1 MNASSP
7 SRPPF
12 SGMDS
17 SGSSKPRKGL
27 RKLMDKLS
35 VSRSRSRSRSPSQS
49 SQAGPGTLSQPI
61 ERTEGNESS
70 PHVSNLPTGAIG
82 TTGARLNIPIV
93 VEPGAEGTASS
104 KETLGNE
111 KTLPQ
116 TNETENTAKSR
127 VLSGTD
133 KPANRSAWKT
143 LRTSLHF
150 LHETSDIFPP
160 LSSAVGILLLCIDG
174 LESVA
179 KRRDDYAELATTL
192 SAIIDSLKQHAGSM
206 PTSDSG
212 SLSNLALS
220 LEQCAMEIRTTLDR
234 MTTGRFQNASTD
246 EEELLRHYQR
256 VQSLFQ
262 QLQNTRL
269 EGLRPVKQATYDS
282 SLSTEVSRRGC
293 TEGTRTA
300 VLAELNTWLHDPNSP
315 SIYWMN
321 GMAGTGKT
329 TIAYTFCEQVDNR
342 KQLAASFFCTRN
354 STDCRDTSR
363 IIPTISYQLARY
375 SIPYRSAL
383 CDMLGHNPDAGSK
396 YVMKQFE
403 QLLKEPL
410 QQVTTAMPD
419 NLLVVIDALDEC
431 DSRNGIERVLDMLLR
446 YAKQVPLKF
455 LITSRPEYEIY
466 NRMRLH
472 QQSRVVIH
480 LHDLESSLVQAD
492 IELYLTE
499 ELEFM
504 SPTRIEIEQLAYRS
518 GCLFIYAAT
527 LVRYILYGMRVA
539 NPRQRLQ
546 SVLSS
551 TPQSGRNHAE
561 IDALYKAI
569 LESALQEADM
579 EEHEADDV
587 KTVLQTVLFAQE
599 PIGVETISVLGGLDD
614 PERVLYALQPLR
626 SVIHQSEETGLVST
640 LHASFPDFLLSSKRS
655 GAFFCDVVQ
664 YSQPLAQRCF
674 GVMKSQLRFN
684 ICALDSSFVSDDE
697 VEDLESRIKLR
708 ITPTLA
714 YACQYWANHLG
725 MATRSGALSKML
737 NEFLSQRLL
746 FWMEVLN
753 LLKMINA
760 GVDMLHKTNTWIKQI
775 GSPLAEKELIELIED
790 SYIFVTSFA
799 GSVASRS
806 TPHIYISC
814 LPFCS
819 RSSQVYK
826 HYWKRTQGLLQLT
839 GSLIDCRSSAAMS
852 YWKDDIFRAGTFSSD
867 GSRYLGGLDD
877 AVVIRDV
884 YNGAILVGPMLGH
897 TSDVC
902 ACCFSSDGAQAISA
916 SKDGAIRVWDAYNG
930 RLISGP
936 FHYDTSHIIALDYR
950 VNTDDLG
957 PVVFEQDT
965 NFIRTIAWSPDG
977 TRIAACFHAAST
989 VCLWNA
995 QTGMLIDA
1003 LNLHTRLV
1011 TVVVMSPDG
1020 ALFASAADDIRLWN
1034 VHDGTPAARPY
1045 QGHTPSIVCSVTFSP
1060 DSSHVISASDDIQVW
1075 RISDGAII
1083 SKFGFKPNIR
1093 TVAITPDGTQV
1104 ASGSDHGMI
1113 CIWKAEDGALLAGPF
1128 YASNGGNLIDAS
1140 ISHLMYTLEGSRL
1153 LARDVDGIITTRL
1166 VSHILSSSH
1175 MPVLQFSAGEIRSA
1189 SFSSDGKAIF
1199 TLDKTSTIKGWD
1211 IRDGSSTEVLDE
1223 GHHFPSFDTPSISS
1237 PDGQYTSVRI
1247 GDGLQVIN
1255 TWDGSIVLGPWRN
1268 TAGQF
1273 SQDSTIIATYTGSP
1287 DFSIKLWDLKT
1298 RQLIASPFA
1307 GDTSHPRYIAPSP
1320 DNSSIATLSWD
1331 SRVLRIFNTFTR
1343 VLDITTT
1350 SDPQLDS
1357 ASNSTPA
1364 QVYEGWS
1371 IRKDGW
1377 VTNSS
1382 SHLLFCTPFEFN
1394 AGWPSPHTS
1403 LVIMSHGTVQVP
1415 KQTLFLGESWN
1426 RCYSS
1431 DIE

>member
-1 MNASSP
+1 
-7 SRPPF
+7 
-12 SGMDS
+12 MDS

-49 SQAGPGTLSQPI
+49 SQVGPGTLTQPI
-61 ERTEGNESS
+61 ERTEAIESS
-70 PHVSNLPTGAIG
+70 SHVSSLPTGAIG
-82 TTGARLNIPIV
+82 TTGARLNIPII
-93 VEPGAEGTASS
+93 VEPAGEGTASS

-111 KTLPQ
+111 KMLPQ
-116 TNETENTAKSR
+116 TNKTENTAKSR
-127 VLSGTD
+127 VLPGTD
-133 KPANRSAWKT
+133 KPANRSAWET

-150 LHETSDIFPP
+150 LHETSGVFPP
-160 LSSAVGILLLCIDG
+160 LSSAVGILLSCIDG

-179 KRRDDYAELATTL
+179 KRRDDYDELATTL
-192 SAIIDSLKQHAGSM
+192 SAMIDSLTQHAGSM
-206 PTSDSG
+206 SASDSG

-220 LEQCAMEIRTTLDR
+220 LEQCAMKVQTTLDR
-234 MTTGRFQNASTD
+234 MTTGRFQNASTE
-246 EEELLRHYQR
+246 EEELLKHYQR

-293 TEGTRTA
+293 TQGTRTA
-300 VLAELNTWLHDPNSP
+300 VLAGLDAWLHDPNSA
-315 SIYWMN
+315 SVYWMN

-354 STDCRDTSR
+354 SVDCRDTSR

-375 SIPYRSAL
+375 SISYRSAL
-383 CDMLGHNPDAGSK
+383 CDILGHNPDAGSK

-403 QLLKEPL
+403 QLLKDPL
-410 QQVTTAMPD
+410 QLVTGAMPD

-431 DSRNGIERVLDMLLR
+431 DSRNEIERVLDMLLR
-446 YAKQVPLKF
+446 YAKDVPLKF

-504 SPTRIEIEQLAYRS
+504 SPTRTEIQQLAYRS

-551 TPQSGRNHAE
+551 TPQSGRSHAE

-674 GVMKSQLRFN
+674 GAMKSQLRFN
-684 ICALDSSFVSDDE
+684 ICALDSSFVSDND
-697 VEDLESRIKLR
+697 VEDLESRIKLS

-725 MATRSGALSKML
+725 MATRSGVLSKML

-753 LLKMINA
+753 LLKMMNTGI
-760 GVDMLHKTNTWIKQI
+760 DMLHKTNTWIKQI
-775 GSPLAEKELIELIED
+775 GSPLPEQVLIELIED

-799 GSVASRS
+799 GGASSRS

-839 GSLIDCRSSAAMS
+839 GSLIDCRSSAAIA
-852 YWKDDIFRAGTFSSD
+852 YWRDDVFRAGTFSSD
-867 GSRYLGGLDD
+867 GSHYLGGLDD

-897 TSDVC
+897 TTDVC

-916 SKDGAIRVWDAYNG
+916 SKDGTIRVWDAYNG

-936 FHYDTSHIIALDYR
+936 FHYDSSLITVLDYR
-950 VNTDDLG
+950 VNTDDLD
-957 PVVFEQDT
+957 PVVFEYDT

-989 VCLWNA
+989 VYLWNA
-995 QTGMLIDA
+995 QTGMLIGA
-1003 LNLHTRLV
+1003 LNAHTRLV

-1020 ALFASAADDIRLWN
+1020 ALFASAADDVRLWN

-1045 QGHTPSIVCSVTFSP
+1045 QGHTPSMVRSVTFSP
-1060 DSSHVISASDDIQVW
+1060 DSTHVISASDDIQVW
-1075 RISDGAII
+1075 RVSDGTII
-1083 SKFGFKPNIR
+1083 SKFGFKPNTR

-1104 ASGSDHGMI
+1104 ASGSENGMI
-1113 CIWKAEDGALLAGPF
+1113 CIWNVEDGALLAGPF
-1128 YASNGGNLIDAS
+1128 YASNGRNE
-1140 ISHLMYTLEGSRL
+1140 ISAVINHLMYTPECSRL
-1153 LARDVDGIITTRL
+1153 LARDVDGAITTWL
-1166 VSHILSSSH
+1166 VSGILSSSH
-1175 MPVLQFSAGEIRSA
+1175 MPLLQFPIHKFRSV

-1199 TLDKTSTIKGWD
+1199 TQAGTSTIKGWD
-1211 IRDGSSTEVLDE
+1211 IHDGSLTEVPDE
-1223 GHHFPSFDTPSISS
+1223 GHDFPSSDASHISS
-1237 PDGQYTSVRI
+1237 PDGQYTSVQI
-1247 GDGLQVIN
+1247 GDGVQVIN

-1287 DFSIKLWDLKT
+1287 DFSIKLWDLET
-1298 RQLIASPFA
+1298 RELIAGLFA
-1307 GDTSHPRYIAPSP
+1307 GDISQPRYIAPSP

-1331 SRVLRIFNTFTR
+1331 GVLRIFNTFTR
-1343 VLDITTT
+1343 VLNITTT
-1350 SDPQLDS
+1350 NDPQLDS
-1357 ASNSTPA
+1357 PSNSTPA

-1382 SHLLFCTPFEFN
+1382 SHLLFCTSFEFN
-1394 AGWPSPHTS
+1394 EAWPSPDTS
-1403 LVIMSHGTVQVP
+1403 LVIMSHGMVQIP
-1415 KQTLFLGESWN
+1415 KQTLFVGESWN
-1426 RCYSS
+1426 RCYRS
-1431 DIE
+1431 DVE